1 MAFLH
6 QLPNELIFK
15 IFNFCDNTTLYTIR
29 KILELTH
36 YFNEIEKSIHKN
48 NVLTVEYHTSILRN
62 HLQKWIKKDE
72 ISYYIKNTAYTKTQF
87 LDGIK
92 IIVNDV
98 LATDTLLVEY
108 KKLVLSFQLNNRCI
122 SHYKQKILRRQ
133 LRYLLNIECY
143 R

>member
-1 MAFLH
+1 M
-6 QLPNELIFK
+6 
-15 IFNFCDNTTLYTIR
+15 
-29 KILELTH
+29 
-36 YFNEIEKSIHKN
+36 
-48 NVLTVEYHTSILRN
+48 EYHTSILRN

-92 IIVNDV
+92 IIVNDE